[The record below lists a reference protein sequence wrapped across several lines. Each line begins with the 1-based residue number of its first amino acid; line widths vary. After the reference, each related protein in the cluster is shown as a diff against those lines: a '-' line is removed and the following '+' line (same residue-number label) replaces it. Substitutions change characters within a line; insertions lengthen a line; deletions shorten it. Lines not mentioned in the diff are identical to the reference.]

1 MHPVPW
7 VGLLL
12 RRHPPGLQC
21 QRRSW
26 YRAVSFHRKK
36 IRWSWKA
43 VEWELDER
51 LNNGWLED
59 DPFLLGWSNFQ
70 GAFAVSFSE
79 SNGGFWLD
87 FGWVVFFG
95 RTSRCFSMGEI
106 FTILCAGFHDAFS
119 PSNRWEVDF
128 WLETSY
134 STSPLELGTQKSMG
148 FFDPRIVDP
157 KRRWLG
163 FCLSWWL
170 MTSSPFVA
178 QDLTKLSSGKNGG
191 PWGGGGKTKTANG
204 DF

>member
-1 MHPVPW
+1 MG
-7 VGLLL
+7 VG
-12 RRHPPGLQC
+12 
-21 QRRSW
+21 
-26 YRAVSFHRKK
+26 
-36 IRWSWKA
+36 WKDTLPKFNIFA
-43 VEWELDER
+43 TEH
-51 LNNGWLED
+51 GWLED
-59 DPFLLGWSNFQ
+59 DPFLLRWSNFQ
-70 GAFAVSFSE
+70 GAFAVSFRE
-79 SNGGFWLD
+79 CVTFRCFWEAFRSPMVD
-87 FGWVVFFG
+87 FGWIFFLGCFFG

-106 FTILCAGFHDAFS
+106 FTILCAGFHDTFS